1 MSGGGAFFS
10 SIDRYELKYIIP
22 YSLVEPI
29 TEYLMSF
36 CVLDYHSTIS
46 ENNFYDVNSLYFDT
60 PNFLFYKNRMNGK
73 NPRFNMRAR
82 SYGAT
87 PKPPYFLEIKFK
99 DSGIVNKHRATVNDK
114 DWPMMLTDPNFVIEH
129 DGSAKD
135 KDKKELF
142 YQLVTKYNA
151 SPKILTHYRRR
162 AFVSVMDEYAR
173 VTMDIGLKY
182 NLESEYN
189 IIPNQKKL
197 ISYDNPNTFVPETQE
212 NSDYASV
219 ILELKC
225 VPTEVPLW
233 MLDLIRQF
241 QLNRTSFSKYIQ
253 SMQNAKQY
261 NAFYNESYDFNDR
274 KTNHE
279 EQL

>member
-1 MSGGGAFFS
+1 MSGGGAFFT

-22 YSLVEPI
+22 YELVEPI
-29 TEYLMSF
+29 TDYLMAF

-60 PNFLFYKNRMNGK
+60 PHFLFYKNRMNGK

-82 SYGAT
+82 SYGKE

-99 DSGIVNKHRATVNDK
+99 DSGIVNKHRATINDE
-114 DWPMMLTDPNFVIEH
+114 DWPMMLTDPNFVIER

-151 SPKILTHYRRR
+151 EPKILTHYKRR
-162 AFVSVMDEYAR
+162 AFVSIMDEYAR
-173 VTMDIGLKY
+173 VTMDVDLKY
-182 NLESEYN
+182 NLESNFN
-189 IIPNQKKL
+189 IIPDEEKL
-197 ISYDNPNTFVPETQE
+197 ISYDNPNTFVSEAQS
-212 NSDYASV
+212 NSDNGCV

-241 QLNRTSFSKYIQ
+241 QLNRTSFSKYVQ
-253 SMQNAKQY
+253 SMTNAARHSQ
-261 NAFYNESYDFNDR
+261 FYKESFNFNDR
-274 KTNHE
+274 MVNVHI
-279 EQL
+279 

>member
-1 MSGGGAFFS
+1 MAGGGAFFS

-22 YSLVEPI
+22 YELVEPI
-29 TEYLMSF
+29 TEYLMAF

-46 ENNFYDVNSLYFDT
+46 EDHFYDVNSLYFDT
-60 PNFLFYKNRMNGK
+60 PHFLFFKNRMNGK

-82 SYGAT
+82 CYGKV

-99 DSGIVNKHRATVNDK
+99 DSGIVNKHRATINDE
-114 DWPMMLTDPNFVIEH
+114 DWPMMFNDPNFVIREH
-129 DGSAKD
+129 GSQKD

-142 YQLVTKYNA
+142 FQLLTKYNA
-151 SPKILTHYRRR
+151 EPKILTHYRRR

-182 NLESEYN
+182 NLEEDFN
-189 IIPNQKKL
+189 MFPNYDSL
-197 ISYDNPNTFVPETQE
+197 ISYDNTNTFVAEAQA
-212 NSDYASV
+212 NRDNNSV

-241 QLNRTSFSKYIQ
+241 QLTRTSFSKYVQ
-253 SMQNAKQY
+253 SMTNASRH
-261 NAFYNESYDFNDR
+261 NVFYKESYNFQDR
-274 KTNHE
+274 MSNVNI
-279 EQL
+279 

>member
-22 YSLVEPI
+22 YALVEPM

-36 CVLDYHSTIS
+36 CVLDYHSTVS

-82 SYGAT
+82 SYGKV

-99 DSGIVNKHRATVNDK
+99 DSGIVNKHRATINEQ
-114 DWPMMLTDPNFVIEH
+114 DWPMILTDPNFVIAE
-129 DGSAKD
+129 DGSEKD
-135 KDKKELF
+135 KNKKELF
-142 YQLVTKYNA
+142 YQLSAKYNA
-151 SPKILTHYRRR
+151 EPKILTHYKRR

-182 NLESEYN
+182 NLEDEYN
-189 IIPNQKKL
+189 ISPNHNKL
-197 ISYDNPNTFVPETQE
+197 LSYDNPNTFVSDSEGNNE
-212 NSDYASV
+212 NTSV

-225 VPTEVPLW
+225 VPTEVPIW
-233 MLDLIRQF
+233 MLDLIKQF
-241 QLNRTSFSKYIQ
+241 QLKRGSFSKYVQ
-253 SMQNAKQY
+253 SMSNATQHSQLYKDSF
-261 NAFYNESYDFNDR
+261 NFNDR
-274 KTNHE
+274 AVNKCV
-279 EQL
+279 